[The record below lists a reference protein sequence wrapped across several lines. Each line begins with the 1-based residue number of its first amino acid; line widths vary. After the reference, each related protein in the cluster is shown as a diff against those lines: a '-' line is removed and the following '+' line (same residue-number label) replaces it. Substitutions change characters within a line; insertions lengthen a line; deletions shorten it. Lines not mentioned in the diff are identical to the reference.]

1 MENLSNEKETT
12 LGLKALA
19 YKNIF
24 FDNNARIYQI
34 KKQTCNEEKVIE
46 SITNNNN
53 LVNKCNLNL
62 MLVTALGFG
71 YIFFYNYTKLNN

>member
-1 MENLSNEKETT
+1 MENDKKLSNEKETS

-24 FDNNARIYQI
+24 FDNNDRIYQI
-34 KKQTCNEEKVIE
+34 KKQICNEEKVIE
-46 SITNNNN
+46 SITNNN
-53 LVNKCNLNL
+53 LVNKYNLNL

-71 YIFFYNYTKLNN
+71 YIFFNNYTKT